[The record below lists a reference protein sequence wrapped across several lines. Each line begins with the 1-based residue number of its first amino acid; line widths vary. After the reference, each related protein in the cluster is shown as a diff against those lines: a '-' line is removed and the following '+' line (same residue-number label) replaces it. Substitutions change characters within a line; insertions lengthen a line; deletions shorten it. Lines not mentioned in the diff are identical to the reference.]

1 MSECY
6 PSPSPPPP
14 TIIKLKKNHN
24 SLLCV
29 SSEKPSSKKT

>member
-6 PSPSPPPP
+6 PSPSPPPH
-14 TIIKLKKNHN
+14 TIIKLKKDHI
-24 SLLCV
+24 SLSCV